1 MKIFNALRKRITA
14 SAQPCQSA
22 SSLPRHSLRM
32 LLALSILL
40 ALLAACGDES
50 SSSVSP
56 EPGDDSSSSV
66 IPASSGDLQSSSSQK
81 SSGKDK
87 SSSSI
92 EEKSSS
98 SVSGKNS
105 SSSVV
110 ESSSSEYLF
119 CNEGDRDT
127 VVKDWGIKYY
137 RCENNDW
144 VVDTIVYVDLPK
156 VYPNM
161 DSLFDTKYTK
171 YGEFEDPR
179 DHQKY
184 KTLIL
189 HKHDDDG
196 NIVDGVV
203 IEAFAQN
210 LNYGVMIDTSVLVRD
225 DNKVE
230 KYCDLNDEWF
240 CNNGWGGQYAW
251 SEAMGLPA
259 KYDSV
264 LWKDT
269 VGGDTR
275 IHQGI
280 CPEGWHIMNGYEWK
294 NFTSRGGLSLA
305 SKVNWAPLDMAGANL
320 LGLSV
325 LFKMRAYELS
335 WMQAYFLLPNESSA
349 IGTYAV
355 TITDKYV
362 WFGDNDHLGKHILYS
377 VRCVKDY

>member
-1 MKIFNALRKRITA
+1 MLY
-14 SAQPCQSA
+14 
-22 SSLPRHSLRM
+22 LPRFVFFT
-32 LLALSILL
+32 
-40 ALLAACGDES
+40 ACDDSSSGAGPEPVAEISSSSDGEHAIS
-50 SSSVSP
+50 SSSVTDKETSS
-56 EPGDDSSSSV
+56 GGGLVSSSSV
-66 IPASSGDLQSSSSQK
+66 KSDSSSEQMNF
-81 SSGKDK
+81 
-87 SSSSI
+87 
-92 EEKSSS
+92 S

-161 DSLFDTKYTK
+161 DSLFDTKYTE

-264 LWKDT
+264 LWKDP

>member
-1 MKIFNALRKRITA
+1 MKIFKSVLVLSVLLT
-14 SAQPCQSA
+14 
-22 SSLPRHSLRM
+22 M
-32 LLALSILL
+32 LV
-40 ALLAACGDES
+40 ACGDDS

-56 EPGDDSSSSV
+56 EPAGDYSSSS
-66 IPASSGDLQSSSSQK
+66 GNLQSSSSK
-81 SSGKDK
+81 GSKN
-87 SSSSI
+87 SSSSV
-92 EEKSSS
+92 EKQKSSSS

-110 ESSSSEYLF
+110 GSSSSVYLF

-127 VVKDWGIKYY
+127 VVKEWGIKYY

-161 DSLFDTKYTK
+161 DSLFATEYSPI
-171 YGEFEDPR
+171 YSEFEDPR
-179 DHQKY
+179 DHQVY
-184 KTLIL
+184 RTTILIDRNGSDKT
-189 HKHDDDG
+189 
-196 NIVDGVV
+196 
-203 IEAFAQN
+203 IEVFAQN
-210 LNYGVMIDTSVLVRD
+210 LNYGEMIDTSVLVRD

-240 CNNGWGGQYAW
+240 CNNGWGGKYAW

-269 VGGDTR
+269 VGGYTR

-280 CPEGWHIMNGYEWK
+280 CPDGWHIMNGYEWK
-294 NFTSRGGLSLA
+294 NFA
-305 SKVNWAPLDMAGANL
+305 SSAGQDLVSKANWELNNRYVNSSGM
-320 LGLSV
+320 SV
-325 LFKMRAYELS
+325 LFTMRAYELN
-335 WMQAYFLLPNESSA
+335 WGQANFLLPNESSS
-349 IGTYAV
+349 IGTYVV
-355 TITDKYV
+355 TIVEKYV
-362 WFGDNDHLGKHILYS
+362 WLGNNDHLGKHIPYS

>member
-1 MKIFNALRKRITA
+1 MKIFNV
-14 SAQPCQSA
+14 
-22 SSLPRHSLRM
+22 
-32 LLALSILL
+32 LALSILL

-50 SSSVSP
+50 SSSAP
-56 EPGDDSSSSV
+56 DPIGEISSSSNDDNG
-66 IPASSGDLQSSSSQK
+66 SSGKDKDASSSSQK
-81 SSGKDK
+81 DSKK
-87 SSSSI
+87 SSSSVA
-92 EEKSSS
+92 EKNSSS

-105 SSSVV
+105 SSSAV

-196 NIVDGVV
+196 NIVDGAV

-240 CNNGWGGQYAW
+240 CNNGWGGA
-251 SEAMGLPA
+251 
-259 KYDSV
+259 
-264 LWKDT
+264 
-269 VGGDTR
+269 
-275 IHQGI
+275 I
-280 CPEGWHIMNGYEWK
+280 CLERGNGV
-294 NFTSRGGLSLA
+294 A
-305 SKVNWAPLDMAGANL
+305 C
-320 LGLSV
+320 
-325 LFKMRAYELS
+325 
-335 WMQAYFLLPNESSA
+335 Q
-349 IGTYAV
+349 I
-355 TITDKYV
+355 
-362 WFGDNDHLGKHILYS
+362 
-377 VRCVKDY
+377 